1 MKLPILISCLFTLS
15 IFPYIFIFGKNASLT
30 LAEQNLLRIINA
42 QKELFSQNPTIDNDN
57 EHLTRKAQDLVAMYE
72 AYISENSNDTHALL
86 LYGKFLRKVGQ
97 NEHALSYFLRAD
109 SINPKLAV
117 VKQQIANY
125 LVEKQRPVDA
135 LPFFIAAVDIDP
147 SVPEYH
153 FHLGNFLHIFKDK
166 IIDAELLSLDSLEKF
181 SNNCFEKAAQTKP
194 ESFDYRLRY
203 AQSFFDCKHMDQ
215 KKALRVWE
223 SIEVDFRELSKIERD
238 YLNLCKARL
247 LWELNEEKKAKS
259 LIENVSANSLQG
271 AKAELQNVF
280 NKKKDKDKLNE
291 KDSKKTGYFLNLQ
304 IDPRVSALQRITA
317 ALKEEKL
324 IQDLKI
330 DSIHAHQNKKGEI
343 RLTVTEIKE

>member
-1 MKLPILISCLFTLS
+1 MK
-15 IFPYIFIFGKNASLT
+15 N
-30 LAEQNLLRIINA
+30 
-42 QKELFSQNPTIDNDN
+42 KE
-57 EHLTRKAQDLVAMYE
+57 
-72 AYISENSNDTHALL
+72 
-86 LYGKFLRKVGQ
+86 
-97 NEHALSYFLRAD
+97 
-109 SINPKLAV
+109 
-117 VKQQIANY
+117 
-125 LVEKQRPVDA
+125 PVDA

-166 IIDAELLSLDSLEKF
+166 IIDAELLSLDLLEKF
-181 SNNCFEKAAQTKP
+181 SNNCFEKVAQTKP

-223 SIEVDFRELSKIERD
+223 SIEVDFSELSKIERD

-271 AKAELQNVF
+271 AKAELQSVF

-291 KDSKKTGYFLNLQ
+291 KDSKKLLLSKSTNRPESLSTSKNYRSTKRGKAYSGSKN
-304 IDPRVSALQRITA
+304 
-317 ALKEEKL
+317 
-324 IQDLKI
+324 
-330 DSIHAHQNKKGEI
+330 
-343 RLTVTEIKE
+343 

>member
-1 MKLPILISCLFTLS
+1 M
-15 IFPYIFIFGKNASLT
+15 
-30 LAEQNLLRIINA
+30 
-42 QKELFSQNPTIDNDN
+42 
-57 EHLTRKAQDLVAMYE
+57 
-72 AYISENSNDTHALL
+72 
-86 LYGKFLRKVGQ
+86 
-97 NEHALSYFLRAD
+97 
-109 SINPKLAV
+109 AV

-223 SIEVDFRELSKIERD
+223 SIEVDFSELSKIERD

-271 AKAELQNVF
+271 AKAELQNILIKRKIKI
-280 NKKKDKDKLNE
+280 NLMKKIQKKLA
-291 KDSKKTGYFLNLQ
+291 TF
-304 IDPRVSALQRITA
+304 
-317 ALKEEKL
+317 
-324 IQDLKI
+324 
-330 DSIHAHQNKKGEI
+330 
-343 RLTVTEIKE
+343 